1 MSETLPTEPSPVI
14 TAPPVTLTPPMKIE
28 SPIGDSI
35 PAFTNETSPVIMTPP
50 IVMGQPIVLE
60 PPLVLE
66 PPIVLEPP
74 LVSADAV
81 PAGVVASDTVAARIP
96 VRLPPRS
103 PVVVLVPV
111 PLATAP
117 APVAPVAPLV
127 ITPTFPVLTVSGY
140 QLNMKAF
147 ARGLIALGQ
156 LILAVNL
163 GLGQMLPALRVL
175 MPKTLWIGPLIACI
189 GGVAASVD
197 YLMDKTRIKEANNSN
212 VAVIVTKEIQG
223 I

>member
-1 MSETLPTEPSPVI
+1 MSEILPTGPPVI
-14 TAPPVTLTPPMKIE
+14 IAPPVTLTPPLGIE
-28 SPIGDSI
+28 STIVDSGL
-35 PAFTNETSPVIMTPP
+35 PPNEASPVVMTPP

-60 PPLVLE
+60 PP
-66 PPIVLEPP
+66 I
-74 LVSADAV
+74 VSADAV
-81 PAGVVASDTVAARIP
+81 PSGVVASNPVAARIP

-117 APVAPVAPLV
+117 VLAAPVAPIV
-127 ITPTFPVLTVSGY
+127 ITPTFPVVTLNGS
-140 QLNMKAF
+140 QLNMRAIS
-147 ARGLIALGQ
+147 RGLMALGQ
-156 LILAVNL
+156 LILALNL
-163 GLGQMLPALRVL
+163 GLGQMLPALHAL

-189 GGVAASVD
+189 GGLASSVE

>member
-1 MSETLPTEPSPVI
+1 MSETLSTGPPVI
-14 TAPPVTLTPPMKIE
+14 IAPPVTLTPPLGIE
-28 SPIGDSI
+28 STIVDSGL
-35 PAFTNETSPVIMTPP
+35 PPNEASPVVMTPP

-60 PPLVLE
+60 PP
-66 PPIVLEPP
+66 I
-74 LVSADAV
+74 VSADAV
-81 PAGVVASDTVAARIP
+81 PSGVVASDPVAARIP

-117 APVAPVAPLV
+117 VLAAPVAPIV
-127 ITPTFPVLTVSGY
+127 ITPTFPVVTLNGS
-140 QLNMKAF
+140 QLNMRAIS
-147 ARGLIALGQ
+147 RGLMALGQ
-156 LILAVNL
+156 LILALNL
-163 GLGQMLPALRVL
+163 GLGQMLPALHAL

-189 GGVAASVD
+189 GGLASSVE

>member
-28 SPIGDSI
+28 SPIVDSGL
-35 PAFTNETSPVIMTPP
+35 PPNEASPVVMTPP

-60 PPLVLE
+60 PP
-66 PPIVLEPP
+66 I
-74 LVSADAV
+74 VSADAV
-81 PAGVVASDTVAARIP
+81 PSGVVASNPVAARIP

-111 PLATAP
+111 PLVTAP
-117 APVAPVAPLV
+117 VLAAPVAPIV
-127 ITPTFPVLTVSGY
+127 ITPTFPVVTLNGS
-140 QLNMKAF
+140 QLNMRAIS
-147 ARGLIALGQ
+147 RGLMALGQ
-156 LILAVNL
+156 LILALNL
-163 GLGQMLPALRVL
+163 GLGQMLPALHAL

-189 GGVAASVD
+189 GGLASSVE

-212 VAVIVTKEIQG
+212 VAVVLPKGT
-223 I
+223 

>member
-1 MSETLPTEPSPVI
+1 MSETLPTGPPVI
-14 TAPPVTLTPPMKIE
+14 IAPPVTLTPPLGIE
-28 SPIGDSI
+28 STIVDSGLPPNEASPI
-35 PAFTNETSPVIMTPP
+35 VMTPP

-60 PPLVLE
+60 PP
-66 PPIVLEPP
+66 I
-74 LVSADAV
+74 VSADAV
-81 PAGVVASDTVAARIP
+81 PAGVVAPDTVATRIP

-127 ITPTFPVLTVSGY
+127 ITPTFPVVTVSGY

-147 ARGLIALGQ
+147 ARGLIAFGQ

-163 GLGQMLPALRVL
+163 GLGQMLPALHAL

>member
-1 MSETLPTEPSPVI
+1 MSETLPTGPPVI
-14 TAPPVTLTPPMKIE
+14 IAPPVTLTPPLGIE
-28 SPIGDSI
+28 STIVDSGL
-35 PAFTNETSPVIMTPP
+35 PPNEASPVVMTPP

-60 PPLVLE
+60 PP
-66 PPIVLEPP
+66 I
-74 LVSADAV
+74 VSADAV
-81 PAGVVASDTVAARIP
+81 PSGVVASDPVAARIP

-117 APVAPVAPLV
+117 VLAAPVAPIV
-127 ITPTFPVLTVSGY
+127 ITPTFPVVTLNGS
-140 QLNMKAF
+140 QLNMRAIS
-147 ARGLIALGQ
+147 RGLMALGQ
-156 LILAVNL
+156 LILALNL
-163 GLGQMLPALRVL
+163 GLGQMLPALHAL